1 MRVLPY
7 VISSLILAGCA
18 AAPLAPVAAIPAPP
32 EAPSPFVGSSGM
44 VIGTLS
50 YRYVEVADSAWVV
63 HLSRIDAGAPDA
75 GAAEDYALPVSIDTR
90 RHQGVFAGALPA
102 GVYAFR
108 DAAVAGRHFPSGMVR
123 MPFEVQAGEVR
134 DAGHYAIN
142 PVAATE

>member
-1 MRVLPY
+1 MGGMRALLGVVGGLVLT
-7 VISSLILAGCA
+7 GCA
-18 AAPLAPVAAIPAPP
+18 AVPPVPVAEIPAPP
-32 EAPSPFVGSSGM
+32 EAPSPFVTSSGM

-63 HLSRIDAGAPDA
+63 HLSRIDTG
-75 GAAEDYALPVSIDTR
+75 GSEDYALPVSIDTR

-108 DAAVAGRHFPSGMVR
+108 DAAVAGRHFPSGVVR

-142 PVAATE
+142 PVAAAE